1 MEKLSQNCCRPELTS
16 DVKRHPAR
24 PRLSKIPYI
33 SNIQAIMKYSIFCIS
48 YMERFDDHTALQK
61 FAFNH
66 FKYVSIILSVESV
79 VGVKLQTFIFCK
91 SEILTS
97 CRRIN
102 IELLYRDA
110 LPNGFIFDDYVL
122 PTQFEAEGSLLPFNV
137 QALLP
142 WRCACAHA
150 RVCVFW
156 RRQWWQGGEGVAPL
170 PPTVIKMT
178 TESILVNFG
187 CNSNHYLLSEYQ
199 RHMQVQ

>member
-1 MEKLSQNCCRPELTS
+1 
-16 DVKRHPAR
+16 
-24 PRLSKIPYI
+24 
-33 SNIQAIMKYSIFCIS
+33 MKYSIFCIS
-48 YMERFDDHTALQK
+48 YMERFDDHTALKK

-66 FKYVSIILSVESV
+66 FKYVSIILSVERV